1 MKKAVFLIALAA
13 VLLFLFACK
22 TTGGSGGG
30 VEIGVNFAFQNK
42 HGCSNISPEIALSG
56 VPEGTTQLKVRLKD
70 LNVLNWNHGGGT
82 IDYDGSGVIPEGAL
96 KSGYNGPCPP
106 SGSHIY
112 QFTVTAI
119 DANGNILGTGK
130 AKQRYP

>member
-1 MKKAVFLIALAA
+1 MKKIFVLGFLILTMTA
-13 VLLFLFACK
+13 ACK

-30 VEIGVNFAFQNK
+30 VEMGVDFTFQDE
-42 HGCSNISPEIALSG
+42 HGCSNVSPKLVLNG
-56 VPEGTTQLKVRLKD
+56 VPEGTAQLKVRLKD
-70 LNVLNWNHGGGT
+70 LNVPTWNHGGGT
-82 IDYDGSGVIPEGAL
+82 IDYDGSGVVPEGAL

-112 QFTVTAI
+112 QFTVTAL
-119 DANGNILGTGK
+119 DSEGNVLGTGK